1 MSIESLWAPWRLDYV
16 KADKPKDECVFCVA
30 ATRDPKLDREHGV
43 IGYGE
48 HSYVLLN
55 RYPYSNGHLLVVP
68 YEHCADLDL
77 LSPEAQADLHVML
90 MQAVRTIKLAYGCPA
105 MNIGMNM
112 GAAAGAG
119 IASHLHYHV
128 VPRWPGDTNFM
139 PVVAGAKV
147 IPESLEVVF
156 DRLKATWDQNA

>member
-1 MSIESLWAPWRLDYV
+1 MSIESLWAPWRLDYI
-16 KADKPKDECVFCVA
+16 KSDKPSSDCVFCAA
-30 ATRDPKLDREHGV
+30 ATREAERDKEHGV

-48 HSYVLLN
+48 YSYVLLN

-68 YEHCADLDL
+68 YEHSSDIDL
-77 LSPEAQADLHVML
+77 LHTSAQADLHAML
-90 MQAVRTIKLAYGCPA
+90 MRAVRSIKTAYGCPA

-119 IASHLHYHV
+119 IAAHMHYHV

-139 PVVAGAKV
+139 PVIAGAKV
-147 IPESLEVVF
+147 IPESLDVVF
-156 DRLKATWDQNA
+156 DRLKEAWDKNA

>member
-1 MSIESLWAPWRLDYV
+1 MASSLT
-16 KADKPKDECVFCVA
+16 E
-30 ATRDPKLDREHGV
+30 T
-43 IGYGE
+43 

-68 YEHCADLDL
+68 YEHCADLDV
-77 LSPEAQADLHVML
+77 LSSEAQADLHVML
-90 MQAVRTIKLAYGCPA
+90 MRAVRTIKLAYGCPA

>member
-16 KADKPKDECVFCVA
+16 KADKPNDDCVFCVA
-30 ATRDPKLDREHGV
+30 ATRDPALDKKHGV
-43 IGYGE
+43 IAYGD

-68 YEHCADLDL
+68 YEHCADLDV
-77 LSPEAQADLHVML
+77 LSSEAQANLHVML
-90 MQAVRTIKLAYGCPA
+90 MRAVRAIKVAYGCPA

-139 PVVAGAKV
+139 PIVAGAKV

-156 DRLKATWDQNA
+156 DRLKTAWNQNA